1 MGDAWPERPWMRRRT
16 PAIQQAARRLRSE
29 MTEAEH
35 QLWNALRGEGIR
47 GMRFR
52 RQHAID
58 RFVLDFYCPAHKL
71 AVEVDG
77 GVHDE
82 PEQAERDA
90 ARTRAL
96 EQLGIRVIRVRNE
109 EVRDIWAVLARIA
122 AFAGVDFDDP
132 RHAKV

>member
-1 MGDAWPERPWMRRRT
+1 MRRRT

-35 QLWNALRGEGIR
+35 LLWNALRGEGIR

-90 ARTRAL
+90 ARTQAL

-109 EVRDIWAVLARIA
+109 EVRNIWAVLARIA
-122 AFAGVDFDDP
+122 AAAGVDFDDP
-132 RHAKV
+132 RHATI